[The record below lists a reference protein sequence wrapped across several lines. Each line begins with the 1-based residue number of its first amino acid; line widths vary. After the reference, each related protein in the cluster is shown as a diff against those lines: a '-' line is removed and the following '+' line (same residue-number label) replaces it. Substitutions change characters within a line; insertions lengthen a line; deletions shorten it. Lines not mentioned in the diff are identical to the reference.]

1 MGLSMLTNPVV
12 ETYSRL
18 AADYDNES
26 NSQSCW
32 AYASQQALESIVL
45 RSEYGLVVDVGCG
58 TGKALVQLAAQASPA
73 TSFIGLDPAPNMRVL
88 ARQRTQDFRQVQI
101 LDGSFEQIPL
111 ISHSV
116 DYLFSILAFH
126 WATDLDRAVS
136 EIARVLRT
144 VAAIDIVFVG
154 RNNGREFIQKTSPI
168 FLKYMG
174 PALFVQSA
182 KLRKQ
187 LTKDEAF
194 ALFTKYLD
202 PRRLLI
208 EESYTTFYDTLE
220 GHLGWW
226 VRIEG
231 QFVSIPAEKRRQ
243 CDSEVKKAIST
254 LQEDRGI
261 PYTIHQLHVKLGNI

>member
-1 MGLSMLTNPVV
+1 MLTNPVV

-18 AADYDNES
+18 AAEYDNES

-45 RSEYGLVVDVGCG
+45 RSEYRLVVDVGCG
-58 TGKALVQLAAQASPA
+58 TGKALAQLAAQSSPA
-73 TSFIGLDPAPNMRVL
+73 ASFVGLDPAPNMRVV
-88 ARQRTQDFRQVQI
+88 ARQKTQDFRQVQI
-101 LDGSFEQIPL
+101 LDGCFEHIPL
-111 ISHSV
+111 TSQSV
-116 DYLFSILAFH
+116 DYLFSIFAFH
-126 WATDLDRAVS
+126 WATDLNRAVS
-136 EIARVLRT
+136 EIARVLRP
-144 VAAIDIVFVG
+144 AAAMDLFFVG

-174 PALFVQSA
+174 PALFVQAA

-194 ALFTKYLD
+194 ALFAKYLD

-208 EESYTTFYDTLE
+208 EESYNTYYDTLE
-220 GHLGWW
+220 RHLGWW

-231 QFVSIPAEKRRQ
+231 QFVGIPAEKRQQ
-243 CDSEVKKAIST
+243 CDSDVKKAISG
-254 LQEDRGI
+254 LQQDRGI
-261 PYTIHQLHVKLGNI
+261 PYTIHEVHVKIGNI

>member
-18 AADYDNES
+18 AADYDGES
-26 NSQSCW
+26 NSRSCW

-58 TGKALVQLAAQASPA
+58 TGKVLAQLAAQASPA
-73 TSFIGLDPAPNMRVL
+73 TTFIGLDPAPNMRVL
-88 ARQRTQDFRQVQI
+88 ARQRTKDFRQVQI
-101 LDGSFEQIPL
+101 LHGSFEHIPL
-111 ISHSV
+111 TSQSV
-116 DYLFSILAFH
+116 DYLFSIFAFH
-126 WATDLDRAVS
+126 WVTDLDVAVS
-136 EIARVLRT
+136 EIARVLRPE
-144 VAAIDIVFVG
+144 AAMDLFFVG

-168 FLKYMG
+168 FLKHMG

-187 LTKDEAF
+187 LTKDQAF
-194 ALFTKYLD
+194 ALFTKYLA
-202 PRRLLI
+202 PRQLLI
-208 EESYTTFYDTLE
+208 EESYDTYYDTLE

-231 QFVSIPAEKRRQ
+231 QFVSIPKEKRKQ
-243 CDSEVKKAIST
+243 CDRDVREAISM
-254 LQEDRGI
+254 LEEDRGI
-261 PYTIHQLHVKLGNI
+261 PYTIHEVHVKIGDI